1 MFRGRCRQAEKL
13 KNMPRR
19 KTDRREE
26 ERGTEGMNVIFTCG
40 GTALAIQLA
49 EMGVVL
55 SVSRQMP
62 PG

>member
-1 MFRGRCRQAEKL
+1 MLALQIVL
-13 KNMPRR
+13 
-19 KTDRREE
+19 
-26 ERGTEGMNVIFTCG
+26 NVAVCTNLVPCTGISLPFFSFG